1 MTKILQFELWISQ
14 IDLFKIH
21 KNQNKKPSA
30 NKINFIKNINHLIL
44 TLLSLVIVCH
54 IMACV
59 WIFIANISVQY
70 QVDGPNTT
78 NWILNSPIHSQYNNL

>member
-1 MTKILQFELWISQ
+1 MNLNYDYNKFLRILRVGKLHKMTKILQFELWISQ

-54 IMACV
+54 IMACL
-59 WIFIANISVQY
+59 WIFIANISV
-70 QVDGPNTT
+70 
-78 NWILNSPIHSQYNNL
+78 